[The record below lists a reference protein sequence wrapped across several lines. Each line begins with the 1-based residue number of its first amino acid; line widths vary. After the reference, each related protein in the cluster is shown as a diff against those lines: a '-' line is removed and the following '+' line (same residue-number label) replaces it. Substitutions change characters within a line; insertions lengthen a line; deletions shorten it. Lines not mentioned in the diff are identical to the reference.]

1 MYIGSVVAVAG
12 LTAAEALPR
21 LHFDRPI
28 LLLAILAL
36 GCAATRLKLEVPFP
50 ALGAALPVAYGG
62 TLAALMLLG
71 APAAIFVAIVAA
83 VIDRATS
90 PERPPLYRTG
100 FSIAALVIAIMATG
114 FVYSRLGGRSDL
126 PLEALAGPLSA
137 AVATYLLVNIAL
149 VSPAISLTNHT
160 AITEVWREAV
170 LVTGP
175 SYLAGALVTAVF
187 VSSRSPW
194 LMLMACA
201 PLYLIQ
207 HTHRIY
213 RERHSEHHRH
223 VEQLSSLQMATTQ
236 ALARAIDAKDQ
247 VGQGHIRRV
256 QVFAAGL
263 ARALKMSPTE
273 VEGVQTAAM
282 LHDVGKIGVPD
293 YILSKPGPL
302 TRDEFSR
309 VRRHPE
315 IGADIIAAVP
325 FPYPVAPY
333 IRSHHERWD
342 GSGYPQGLA
351 GESIPLGARI
361 LAVVDYYD
369 ALVSDRPYHKA
380 MPEADALALL
390 ISESGKALD
399 RTIVETFI
407 ELLPALNAE
416 LGPPEEPSQREE
428 RMPDLNG
435 LAGPATG
442 FAPGPGDSVF
452 RDIAIAHREVSAMY
466 EIAHGLGACQSVDDT
481 MTFIESKL
489 GELVP
494 LSACALFLYDAND
507 DTLRC
512 RAARG
517 IDADRLSRL
526 VLPRGAGVNGWVAH
540 HRRPVTNALARWD
553 LQMVTGDLSSVR
565 LRSAAAWPL
574 VVNDRL
580 IGTLGLYHVEDDYYT
595 PQRWLPI
602 DRACE
607 QIAAVVNNALVFERT
622 QAESLTDPL
631 TQLANARQLYG
642 FMTDELGR
650 AGRQGFP
657 VALVIFDLDNF
668 KSINDLYG
676 HDAGNR
682 ALCAVA
688 RELQTAVRS
697 YDLCARYGG
706 DEFVVVLS
714 GCDAAAAESKRAQ
727 ICRSI
732 ELAKFDAGPAR
743 SVRLAVSSGMAV
755 YPLDGGT
762 YESLVAAADRQMY
775 LEKGRRQTPATA

>member
-1 MYIGSVVAVAG
+1 M
-12 LTAAEALPR
+12 
-21 LHFDRPI
+21 
-28 LLLAILAL
+28 
-36 GCAATRLKLEVPFP
+36 
-50 ALGAALPVAYGG
+50 
-62 TLAALMLLG
+62 
-71 APAAIFVAIVAA
+71 
-83 VIDRATS
+83 
-90 PERPPLYRTG
+90 
-100 FSIAALVIAIMATG
+100 
-114 FVYSRLGGRSDL
+114 RLGGRPGL
-126 PLEALAGPLSA
+126 PLEVLSGPLAA
-137 AVATYLLVNIAL
+137 AVAIYLVVNIAL
-149 VSPAISLTNHT
+149 VSPAISLTKHT
-160 AITEVWREAV
+160 AIMEVWREA
-170 LVTGP
+170 LLLTGP

-194 LMLMACA
+194 LMLLACA

-207 HTHRIY
+207 HTHLIFG
-213 RERHSEHHRH
+213 ERQIEHQRH
-223 VEQLSSLQMATTQ
+223 VEQLSTLQMATTQ
-236 ALARAIDAKDQ
+236 ALVRAIDAKDQ
-247 VGQGHIRRV
+247 VCHGHIRRV
-256 QVFAAGL
+256 QVYAAGL
-263 ARALKMSPTE
+263 ARALNMPPTE

-325 FPYPVAPY
+325 FPYPVAPF

-342 GSGYPQGLA
+342 GSGYPDGLT
-351 GESIPLGARI
+351 GDQIPLGARI

-380 MPEADALALL
+380 MPEEDALALL
-390 ISESGKALD
+390 VSEGGKALD
-399 RTIVETFI
+399 RRIVEKFI
-407 ELLPALNAE
+407 ELRPAMDAE
-416 LGPPEEPSQREE
+416 LGPLEAPPAIEE
-428 RMPDLNG
+428 RAPDFDR
-435 LAGPATG
+435 LARPATG
-442 FAPGPGDSVF
+442 FAPSPVGSVF
-452 RDIAIAHREVSAMY
+452 HDIASAHREVSAMY
-466 EIAHGLGACQSVDDT
+466 EIAHGLGACHSVDDT
-481 MTFIESKL
+481 MTFIELKL
-489 GELVP
+489 GALVP
-494 LSACALFLYDAND
+494 LSACALFLYDPAD
-507 DTLRC
+507 QTLRC

-517 IDADRLSRL
+517 VDADRLSAL

-553 LQMVTGDLSSVR
+553 LQMAAGDLSALR

-574 VVNDRL
+574 VVNNRL
-580 IGTLGLYHVEDDYYT
+580 IGTLALYHVEDEFYT

-607 QIAAVVNNALVFERT
+607 QIAAVVNNALLFERT

-642 FMTDELGR
+642 FATDELER
-650 AGRQGFP
+650 AARQKFP
-657 VALVIFDLDNF
+657 VALIIFDLDEF

-688 RELQTAVRS
+688 RELETAVRS

-714 GCDAAAAESKRAQ
+714 GCDAVAAETKREQ

-732 ELAKFDAGPAR
+732 EQTTFDAGSGR
-743 SVRLAVSSGMAV
+743 TVRLAISSGMSV
-755 YPLDGGT
+755 YPNDGAT
-762 YESLVAAADRQMY
+762 YESLVAVADRQMY
-775 LEKGRRQTPATA
+775 LEKGKRQATA